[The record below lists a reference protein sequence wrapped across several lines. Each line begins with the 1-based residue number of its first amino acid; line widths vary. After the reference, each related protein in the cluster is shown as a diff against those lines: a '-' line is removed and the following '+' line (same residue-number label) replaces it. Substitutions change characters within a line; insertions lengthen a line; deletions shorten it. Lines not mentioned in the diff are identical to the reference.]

1 MYPLPLSIMEQ
12 KEPQENNEL
21 FMEYKGKGYNG
32 WTLPKEVNE
41 AELREVIHRIYD
53 EKLSEELIAPKF
65 RYKLFEMLMPDCPK
79 KAIESARKNHSSKKP
94 DNIQYHMQKLI
105 PQLFVAAIHY
115 SDYDRVSRSDIKID
129 EPLPKRQRLLYQ
141 NRLEKIIAFHLERKE
156 ELRDEIENL
165 ESGKGYMLEDDHY
178 DEIKEL
184 KKKHREELEEEVYQ
198 LAKKK
203 EKEKFDLEKENCH
216 LKHQLKKL
224 EFEMQCLATTSPNQ
238 PNQPNQSCDSK
249 EDETDDVY

>member
-1 MYPLPLSIMEQ
+1 M
-12 KEPQENNEL
+12 
-21 FMEYKGKGYNG
+21 
-32 WTLPKEVNE
+32 
-41 AELREVIHRIYD
+41 IHRIYD

-65 RYKLFEMLMPDCPK
+65 RYKLFELLMPDCPK
-79 KAIESARKNHSSKKP
+79 KAIESARRNHSSKKP

-105 PQLFVAAIHY
+105 PQLFVAALHY
-115 SDYDRVSRSDIKID
+115 SDYERRSCCNDIKID

-141 NRLEKIIAFHLERKE
+141 NRLEKIIAFYLNVIE

-165 ESGKGYMLEDDHY
+165 EDGKGYMLEEDHY

-216 LKHQLKKL
+216 LKHQLKQL
-224 EFEMQCLATTSPNQ
+224 EFEMKCLAQ
-238 PNQPNQSCDSK
+238 HGMKLPNQSNQSCESK

>member
-1 MYPLPLSIMEQ
+1 
-12 KEPQENNEL
+12 
-21 FMEYKGKGYNG
+21 
-32 WTLPKEVNE
+32 
-41 AELREVIHRIYD
+41 
-53 EKLSEELIAPKF
+53 
-65 RYKLFEMLMPDCPK
+65 
-79 KAIESARKNHSSKKP
+79 
-94 DNIQYHMQKLI
+94 MQKLI

-115 SDYDRVSRSDIKID
+115 NSDYDRVSRSDIKID